1 MNVKG
6 KYLNPKADLTFKL
19 IFGEHKDLVMSLLNA
34 LLPLPADG
42 QIVSVEY
49 ISNELVPDNPG
60 KKNSIVDV
68 QCKDQRDRRFIV
80 EMQNVWNVFVKP
92 KEQSEACFYSAL
104 ARKHRMEF
112 NEVFIKRVMLNTAK
126 AIVKQV
132 GEGED
137 FSRLHPV
144 YSLNLVNDKG
154 FDEKTEEF
162 YHDYVL
168 TDVKHH
174 DKTLDDIRMI
184 FVELQKFKPKSIVEK
199 KMAVLWL
206 RFLTE
211 ISEATEE
218 VPAELLE
225 NAETSKALQ
234 RLEKSAYNDSQLH
247 AYQNFWY
254 TVHSERVL
262 FDDGQKKGLEEGLKK
277 GRAEGLAEGERKGR
291 AEGLAEGERKGR
303 AEGRVE
309 VAHKLKQMGMSV
321 ADIAK
326 ATGLGAEDIEA
337 M

>member
-1 MNVKG
+1 MSVKG

-42 QIVSVEY
+42 QIASVEY

-68 QCKDQRDRRFIV
+68 QCEDQRGRRFIV
-80 EMQNVWNVFVKP
+80 EMQNVWNEMFVK
-92 KEQSEACFYSAL
+92 
-104 ARKHRMEF
+104 
-112 NEVFIKRVMLNTAK
+112 RVLLNTAK

-137 FSRLHPV
+137 FYRLHPV
-144 YSLNLVNDKG
+144 YSLNLVNDEG
-154 FDEKTEEF
+154 FDRETPEF

-168 TDVKHH
+168 TDVNHH
-174 DKTLDDIRMI
+174 DKTLDGIRMV
-184 FVELQKFKPKSIVEK
+184 FVELKKFQPKSIPER

-225 NAETSKALQ
+225 NAETSKALLI
-234 RLEKSAYNDSQLH
+234 LEKSAYSDGQLH

-254 TVHSERVL
+254 TIHSERIL
-262 FDDGQKKGLEEGLKK
+262 EESGHAKGLAEGLEKGREE
-277 GRAEGLAEGERKGR
+277 GRAEGRAKGLAEGKRKGLAEGERKGR
-291 AEGLAEGERKGR
+291 AE
-303 AEGRVE
+303 
-309 VAHKLKQMGMSV
+309 VARNLKRIGMSV

-326 ATGLGAEDIEA
+326 ATGLLEEEIAA
-337 M
+337 L

>member
-49 ISNELVPDNPG
+49 ISNELVPENPG
-60 KKNSIVDV
+60 KKFSIVDV
-68 QCKDQRDRRFIV
+68 QCKDQQGRRFIV
-80 EMQNVWNVFVKP
+80 EMQNVWQAAYV
-92 KEQSEACFYSAL
+92 
-104 ARKHRMEF
+104 
-112 NEVFIKRVMLNTAK
+112 KRVLLNTAK
-126 AIVKQV
+126 TIVKQV
-132 GEGED
+132 GEAED
-137 FSRLHPV
+137 FSLLQPV
-144 YSLNLVNDKG
+144 YSLNLVNDEG
-154 FDEKTEEF
+154 FDKETDEF

-168 TDVKHH
+168 TDVKRH
-174 DKTLDDIRMI
+174 DKTLDGIRMI
-184 FVELQKFKPKSIVEK
+184 FVELKKFQPKSIAEK

-225 NAETSKALQ
+225 NAETSKALLI
-234 RLEKSAYNDSQLH
+234 LEKSAYNDSQLH

-254 TVHSERVL
+254 GVHSERVL
-262 FDDGQKKGLEEGLKK
+262 FENGHKK
-277 GRAEGLAEGERKGR
+277 GLAEGLEKGR
-291 AEGLAEGERKGR
+291 TEGR

-309 VAHKLKQMGMSV
+309 GQLSKAREIARCMKAEKLAVQQ
-321 ADIAK
+321 IERL
-326 ATGLGAEDIEA
+326 TGLSAAEIA
-337 M
+337 TL